1 MAFAGF
7 KLNIPNLLGA
17 ARLFSAPF
25 VAVFALKG
33 NFETAFWVFLVAGF
47 TDAIDGPLA
56 RWFKTVDTL
65 GFYLDPAADKILI
78 NAAYLTLG
86 FLGLLPLW
94 LAALVFLRD
103 FVIAFTFAVSP
114 LLKINLRVAPIPLSK
129 TNTGLQIGLAALVL
143 AEQAFAFD
151 LASVVE
157 GFVWVVGATTL
168 ASAINYVLAWAR
180 HGGSQAGG

>member
-1 MAFAGF
+1 M
-7 KLNIPNLLGA
+7 NIPNLLGA

-25 VAVFALKG
+25 VAVFTLKG
-33 NFETAFWVFLVAGF
+33 NFEAAFWVFILAGV

-56 RWFKTVDTL
+56 RRFKTVDTL
-65 GFYLDPAADKILI
+65 GFYLDPAADKLLI
-78 NAAYLTLG
+78 NTGYVTLG
-86 FLGLLPLW
+86 FLGLVPLW

-143 AEQAFAFD
+143 AGKAFSFE

-157 GFVWVVGATTL
+157 GFVWVVAATTL
-168 ASAINYVLAWAR
+168 ASAVNYVLAWAR
-180 HGGSQAGG
+180 HGGRQAGA

>member
-7 KLNIPNLLGA
+7 KVNIPNLLGA

-33 NFETAFWVFLVAGF
+33 NFEAAFWVFILAGL
-47 TDAIDGPLA
+47 TDAVDGPLA
-56 RWFKTVDTL
+56 RRFKTVDTL
-65 GFYLDPAADKILI
+65 GFYLDPVADKILI
-78 NAAYLTLG
+78 NTAYVTLG
-86 FLGLLPLW
+86 FLGLVPWW

-103 FVIAFTFAVSP
+103 FLIAFTFAVSP

-129 TNTGLQIGLAALVL
+129 TNTGLQIGLASLVI

-151 LASVVE
+151 LSSVVE
-157 GFVWVVGATTL
+157 GFVWVVAATTL
-168 ASAINYVLAWAR
+168 ASAVNYVLKWAR
-180 HGGSQAGG
+180 HGGEKTAA